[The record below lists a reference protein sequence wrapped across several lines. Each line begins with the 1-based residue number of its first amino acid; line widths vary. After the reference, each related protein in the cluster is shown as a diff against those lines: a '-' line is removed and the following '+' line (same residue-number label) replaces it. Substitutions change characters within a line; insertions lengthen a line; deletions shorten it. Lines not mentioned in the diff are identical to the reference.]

1 MMAGV
6 RRKAFDVVVVEAVNR
21 LSRRVVDS
29 LQSWDLLT
37 FSGVKLFSV
46 SEGEQDFV
54 RVMLNSLGAQMF
66 SQKVADHTRRGLV
79 GVLEREGR
87 VHSLAYGYRKRETP
101 PKIGVNREPDP
112 ETAPIVL
119 RIFEE
124 AAAGRSGD
132 DIARGLNADG
142 IPAPQGGIWYAS
154 TIRGG
159 SKFGSGLL
167 RKTIYAGLVTYGR
180 TENRLH
186 PETGARRI
194 AASPDKRTTRQVEEL
209 RIVPQELWEQVQAR
223 LDASAQQVPRSAT
236 SNARVAHR
244 KTKLLSGLLKCGCCG
259 RDYIVI
265 GKERFGCIEYRAG
278 ACANGKSIRQSRIET
293 RVFSRLRNWLLTPDL
308 TDAFDRAVSAEMK
321 RIEGDGGQARVKTLA
336 RQIRKLERERASII
350 RAIKDGA
357 RFDVFREVF
366 EALEAEV
373 AALTADHAEAEQAIA
388 QRATPPPDPACVRA
402 VERLEHHLGAPDL
415 VHQAHELLATLFKKI
430 MLTPD
435 DIAADGIAAEIHTDL
450 GRFLSAA
457 CQGGAFSRS
466 GVN

>member
-1 MMAGV
+1 MTTHASRTGRTANRPQFLEMMAGV

-142 IPAPQGGIWYAS
+142 IPAPQG
-154 TIRGG
+154 RH
-159 SKFGSGLL
+159 LVCLHDPRRLEVRL
-167 RKTIYAGLVTYGR
+167 RAAAQDDL
-180 TENRLH
+180 
-186 PETGARRI
+186 RRPRHLRPDRKP
-194 AASPDKRTTRQVEEL
+194 AASGDRRP
-209 RIVPQELWEQVQAR
+209 
-223 LDASAQQVPRSAT
+223 
-236 SNARVAHR
+236 AH
-244 KTKLLSGLLKCGCCG
+244 C
-259 RDYIVI
+259 
-265 GKERFGCIEYRAG
+265 RFA
-278 ACANGKSIRQSRIET
+278 
-293 RVFSRLRNWLLTPDL
+293 
-308 TDAFDRAVSAEMK
+308 
-321 RIEGDGGQARVKTLA
+321 
-336 RQIRKLERERASII
+336 
-350 RAIKDGA
+350 
-357 RFDVFREVF
+357 
-366 EALEAEV
+366 
-373 AALTADHAEAEQAIA
+373 
-388 QRATPPPDPACVRA
+388 
-402 VERLEHHLGAPDL
+402 
-415 VHQAHELLATLFKKI
+415 
-430 MLTPD
+430 
-435 DIAADGIAAEIHTDL
+435 
-450 GRFLSAA
+450 
-457 CQGGAFSRS
+457 
-466 GVN
+466 